1 MDRNQQLDLLKALA
15 AALEACNQAGEPG
28 EPVVGGINVVP
39 IDRHGNPDVNLHGYD
54 FPDYRPVDLTASGLV
69 EALKLLGGDSELTL
83 RGDRNISRIMQGL
96 EDAVQV
102 DPESLENG
110 KARLM
115 TWMDAYG
122 EGLSADDFR
131 TQHEDL
137 ADQLTAVFN
146 EIDARALQTAVL
158 DHREVAM
165 PVALEAIDDV
175 LGDIADPYADEDD
188 EL

>member
-1 MDRNQQLDLLKALA
+1 MDRNQQLDLLKAIA
-15 AALEACNQAGEPG
+15 AALEACNEAGQPG
-28 EPVVGGINVVP
+28 EPLVGGIHLLP
-39 IDRHGNPDVNLHGYD
+39 IDRHGNPDIDLHGDD
-54 FPDYRPVDLTASGLV
+54 FPHFHPVDLTESGLV
-69 EALKLLGGDSELTL
+69 EALKLLGADTELTL
-83 RGDRNISRIMQGL
+83 RTDAEISRVMQGL

-102 DPESLENG
+102 DPERLENS

-122 EGLSADDFR
+122 EGFSADDFR
-131 TQHEDL
+131 TQHQDL
-137 ADQLTAVFN
+137 ADQLTDVFN

-158 DHREVAM
+158 DHRTVAM

>member
-1 MDRNQQLDLLKALA
+1 MDRNQQLDLFKALA
-15 AALEACNQAGEPG
+15 AALESCNQAGEPG

-39 IDRHGNPDVNLHGYD
+39 IDRHGNPDINLHGDD
-54 FPDYRPVDLTASGLV
+54 FPDYHPVDLTASGLV
-69 EALKLLGGDSELTL
+69 EALKLLGAMPDTITPIGAADT
-83 RGDRNISRIMQGL
+83 RNTPQDQARFAAEHKGL
-96 EDAVQV
+96 AAE
-102 DPESLENG
+102 
-110 KARLM
+110 
-115 TWMDAYG
+115 
-122 EGLSADDFR
+122 
-131 TQHEDL
+131 
-137 ADQLTAVFN
+137 LTAVFN